1 MIVLKHSLFQHTTWM
16 NEASHVLITLSTVVG
31 RYIPPSNHTTD
42 ASSLALFVI
51 L

>member
-31 RYIPPSNHTTD
+31 RYIPQVTT
-42 ASSLALFVI
+42 LLMPPP
-51 L
+51 LLYL